1 MNPPYTGNINFLW
14 YGNPLAPKYLSAAF
28 EGPLSFL
35 KATQQS
41 TATAEGNLE
50 IKQSGATLTYWC
62 PEEHK
67 GKVQEYLD
75 TRCKELGLFNTF
87 KVKSVEEDLLNTL
100 IQQGHLNEDEKR
112 KILELLT
119 KIKSYGDFNVAK
131 ELFSPLILLLEG
143 GYFFDT
149 TIYLH
154 AKKEEESSFL
164 SLPEITQDFGYT
176 FHNGS
181 IIRPYPQLDVYT
193 YAGKAGSTTLKDFAY
208 LNIETIA
215 RLYDED
221 LTEVA
226 IDPLNGF
233 PEKNRIISAHRL
245 DVVDFTEQFRELRY
259 KDTAQ
264 QEVATGI
271 FYPRSRLEKPAY
283 YLQSVEKGKA
293 CFTYQTAPTIT
304 NAPRFMERFFD
315 TNSFPI
321 TFQEKGFHSELELDN
336 YKIVKSFGQSG
347 WYHSGKQTNFIS
359 QLKIYLDIFSK
370 TITIATPVI
379 IKHVLGVILNLLKR
393 ILFLSVPQNPLTLRQ
408 KLTLAY
414 TENDL
419 PNQARNERVAQDL
432 PPVVPA
438 TAPPPGPT

>member
-1 MNPPYTGNINFLW
+1 MSTPYTGNINFLW
-14 YGNPLAPKYLSAAF
+14 YGNPLSPKYLSAAF

-41 TATAEGNLE
+41 TATAEGISE
-50 IKQSGATLTYWC
+50 TKYSGATLTYWC

-75 TRCKELGLFNTF
+75 TRCKELGLVNTF

-100 IQQGHLNEDEKR
+100 IQQGHLNEDEKG
-112 KILELLT
+112 KILELLAR
-119 KIKSYGDFNVAK
+119 IKSYGDFNVAK

-149 TIYLH
+149 TIYLQ
-154 AKKEEESSFL
+154 AKKEEETSFL
-164 SLPEITQDFGYT
+164 TLPEITKDFGYT
-176 FHNGS
+176 FHNGT

-193 YAGKAGSTTLKDFAY
+193 YAGRAGSTTLKDFAC

-215 RLYDED
+215 RLYDKD
-221 LTEVA
+221 LTEVT

-233 PEKNRIISAHRL
+233 PEKNRIIRSHRL
-245 DVVDFTEQFRELRY
+245 DIGAVADQFKELRY

-271 FYPRSRLEKPAY
+271 FYPRSKLEKPAY
-283 YLQSVEKGKA
+283 YLQSVSKGKA

-315 TNSFPI
+315 TDSFPI
-321 TFQEKGFHSELELDN
+321 TFQEKGFHSELELDH
-336 YKIVKSFGQSG
+336 YRIVKSFGQSG
-347 WYHSGKQTNFIS
+347 WYHAGTSNSIS
-359 QLKIYLDIFSK
+359 QLRIYLNILSK

-379 IKHVLGVILNLLKR
+379 IKHVLGVILNLLKK
-393 ILFLSVPQNPLTLRQ
+393 ILFLSVPQNQLTLRQ

-419 PNQARNERVAQDL
+419 PNQARNERVAQNL
-432 PPVVPA
+432 PPAVPV
-438 TAPPPGPT
+438 TEAPVPT

>member
-1 MNPPYTGNINFLW
+1 MSTPYTGNINFLW

-35 KATQQS
+35 KATQQP
-41 TATAEGNLE
+41 TATAEGIPQPE
-50 IKQSGATLTYWC
+50 FSGATLTYWC
-62 PEEHK
+62 PAEHK
-67 GKVQEYLD
+67 EKVKQYLD
-75 TRCKELGLFNTF
+75 NRCRELGLVNTF
-87 KVKSVEEDLLNTL
+87 EVKSVEDDLLEQL
-100 IQQGHLNEDEKR
+100 VSKGHLNEDEKG
-112 KILELLT
+112 KILKLLT

-154 AKKEEESSFL
+154 AKKEGESGFL
-164 SLPEITQDFGYT
+164 SLPEITQDFRYT
-176 FHNGS
+176 FHNGT

-193 YAGKAGSTTLKDFAY
+193 YAGRKDSPTLKGFAY

-233 PEKNRIISAHRL
+233 PEKNRIIDSHRL
-245 DVVDFTEQFRELRY
+245 DVMVLAEKFKELRY

-304 NAPRFMERFFD
+304 NAPRFMERFFGI
-315 TNSFPI
+315 SSSPI

-336 YKIVKSFGQSG
+336 YRIVKSFGQSG
-347 WYHSGKQTNFIS
+347 WYHSGKQTNLIS

-432 PPVVPA
+432 PPIVPV
-438 TAPPPGPT
+438 TETPGPT